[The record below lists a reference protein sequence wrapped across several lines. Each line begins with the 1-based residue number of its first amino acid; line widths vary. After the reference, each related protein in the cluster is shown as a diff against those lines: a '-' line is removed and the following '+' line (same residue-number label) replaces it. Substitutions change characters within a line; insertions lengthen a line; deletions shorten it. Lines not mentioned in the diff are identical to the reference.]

1 MKSLNKSALAITS
14 LTFIALIFASINV
27 LRELYLASILVRVD
41 SLSLLV
47 QIVNQFE
54 SLGNT
59 FLVRLVMSFSDMNFQ
74 FINVLSAL
82 RLDNVIAPV
91 FLMFAYDLNKNYVH
105 SLILKIGITT
115 FFSAI
120 VAKYVLLVL
129 SLFIFTSSVSYAI
142 VLLLIIA
149 IILVISNVIL
159 ILSLI
164 TIFISL
170 IKIVRRVNNVRII

>member
-1 MKSLNKSALAITS
+1 MKSLNKSVLAITI
-14 LTFIALIFASINV
+14 LTTIALIFGSINV
-27 LRELYLASILVRVD
+27 VRELYLASLLVKVD

-59 FLVRLVMSFSDMNFQ
+59 YLVRLVMSFSDMNFQ

-91 FLMFAYDLNKNYVH
+91 FLMFSYDLNKNYAH
-105 SLILKIGITT
+105 SVILKIGIIT
-115 FFSAI
+115 FFTAI
-120 VAKYVLLVL
+120 ITKYVLLVL

-149 IILVISNVIL
+149 VILVISNVIL
-159 ILSLI
+159 IIALI
-164 TIFISL
+164 IIFISL
-170 IKIVRRVNNVRII
+170 VKIVRRANNVRVI